1 MGHQITGAK
10 SINHIEFHRH
20 LKNLQKK
27 NKIIFKFFTKHFVDD
42 KTNVFT
48 LGNLEN
54 KHNTMILIAISP
66 VSHHVCFPIG
76 GILLH
81 IANRNFTLQ
90 THVKYLCMS
99 LFLFNRLSLLT
110 LASILPD
117 DSKFDVAISGLY
129 LFLFKFQLSP
139 NLFRLWWEHMSM
151 SVTSLENC

>member
-1 MGHQITGAK
+1 MCKVKLTCALKCQISYGAPNNWGK
-10 SINHIEFHRH
+10 VCKPYRIPQAFKKFIE
-20 LKNLQKK
+20 K
-27 NKIIFKFFTKHFVDD
+27 NKIIFKFFTKNFVDD

-99 LFLFNRLSLLT
+99 LFLINRLSLLT

-129 LFLFKFQLSP
+129 LFLFKF
-139 NLFRLWWEHMSM
+139 
-151 SVTSLENC
+151 